1 MTSATRF
8 DRISPTALLVSYLRQ
23 FTDIPHSKEIA
34 QLVQAQ
40 TFVAQLPG
48 QKSALP
54 LELSVLFEG
63 RYKAINN
70 VINQFTPSQILE
82 LASGFSARGMEF
94 SHNPRITF
102 VESDLPG
109 IVAQKQ
115 KLIEQL
121 VGQRSNLHSVAID
134 ITQHPSQFPLDV
146 NYLQPEKP
154 IVITCEGVLLY
165 LTLAQKQQVFANARE
180 MLEMYGGVWITSDLI
195 TLETYKK
202 RQQIN
207 SSWPQFS
214 ELINRMTGRAPSKNY
229 FDNFNQIE
237 QFCHQQGFHVEKYKM
252 LDIVA
257 QLSCLEP
264 LGISVE
270 VAESVLESSFIF
282 TLMPDR
288 T

>member
-1 MTSATRF
+1 MTSATGF
-8 DRISPTALLVSYLRQ
+8 DQISPTALLVAYLRQ

-63 RYKAINN
+63 RYKAINK
-70 VINQFTPSQILE
+70 VINQFAPSQILE

-94 SHNPRITF
+94 SNNPSITF

-134 ITQHPSQFPLDV
+134 ITQNPSQFPLDV

-165 LTLAQKQQVFANARE
+165 LTLAQKQQVFANVHQ
-180 MLEMYGGVWITSDLI
+180 MLEIYDGVWITSDLI
-195 TLETYKK
+195 TLETYNK

-207 SSWPQFS
+207 PKWPKFS
-214 ELINRMTGRAPSKNY
+214 KLINSMTGRIPLKNY
-229 FDNFNQIE
+229 FKNVNQVE
-237 QFCHQQGFHVEKYKM
+237 QFCHQQGFYVKKYKM
-252 LDIVA
+252 LDVVT
-257 QLSCLEP
+257 QLSCLES
-264 LGISVE
+264 LGISFE
-270 VAESVLESSFIF
+270 VAESVLEDSFIF
-282 TLMPDR
+282 ALIHDR
-288 T
+288 A